1 MLTKLVVRSQMAF
14 ENFKN
19 DQRGVT
25 AIEYAIIGVSI
36 SAIVLLMFNGTLKD
50 ALVGAMGTISSNIDS
65 ANVKS

>member
-1 MLTKLVVRSQMAF
+1 MLTKLVVKSQIAF
-14 ENFKN
+14 ENFKK

-50 ALVGAMGTISSNIDS
+50 ALVGAMTTVSDNIST
-65 ANVKS
+65 ANVSS